1 MRIIISPAKK
11 MKGEAEFEAKGL
23 PKFLTE
29 AERVFSVLR
38 GLDRAELKKLY
49 RASDDIVTLNYE
61 RIRETDLR
69 KGLTPALFSYEG
81 IQYQYMAPEVFD
93 ERELSYVEEHLRI
106 LSGLY
111 GLLRPFDGVVP
122 YRLEMASKLAV
133 DGHKNLY
140 AFWGAKLAEELAAET
155 DVVVDLASDEYGK
168 AVAKHLPKGVR
179 RIRCVFGEADRDRV
193 VEKGT
198 MCKMARGG
206 MVRYLA
212 SNGITDPERMKDYDE
227 DYFFSEAH
235 SDAETY
241 VFLKREQE
249 GFEWND

>member
-11 MKGEAEFEAKGL
+11 MKDETEFEAKGL
-23 PKFLTE
+23 PMFLTE
-29 AERVFSVLR
+29 AERVLSVLR
-38 GLDRAELKKLY
+38 GLDREGLKKLY
-49 RASDDIVTLNYE
+49 RASDEIVNLNYE
-61 RIRETDLR
+61 RIRDMDLR
-69 KGLTPALFSYEG
+69 KRLTPALFSYEG

-111 GLLRPFDGVVP
+111 GMLRPFDGVVP

-133 DGHKNLY
+133 GAHKNLY
-140 AFWGAKLAEELAAET
+140 AFWGAKMAEGLAKET
-155 DVVVDLASDEYGK
+155 DLVVDLASDEYGK

-179 RIRCVFGEADRDRV
+179 RIRCIFGEADGARV

-212 SNGITDPERMKDYDE
+212 TNGITNPERMKDYDR
-227 DYFFSEAH
+227 DYRFSEVH
-235 SDAETY
+235 SDGETY
-241 VFLKREQE
+241 VFLKREKE